1 ERYPALVKRVGVQ
14 DTFGESARDDEIE
27 DLLVKY
33 GLTSSDIAKAV
44 VESRRKGL
52 A

>member
-1 ERYPALVKRVGVQ
+1 MPVKRVGVK

-33 GLTSSDIAKAV
+33 GLTSSDIAKSV
-44 VESRRKGL
+44 IELRRE
-52 A
+52 AFV